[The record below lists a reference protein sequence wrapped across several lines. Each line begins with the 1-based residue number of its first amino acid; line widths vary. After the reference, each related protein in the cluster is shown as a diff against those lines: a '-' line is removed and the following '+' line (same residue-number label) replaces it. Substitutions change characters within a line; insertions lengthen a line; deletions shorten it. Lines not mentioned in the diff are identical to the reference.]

1 MRIFKNSRKT
11 IEWNKWQFTD
21 RNAVI
26 KETIQELSPSWV
38 PEQKVEIQEEQQD
51 LMEQLNSGL
60 YYEELKRAIRMV
72 RRNSSPGIDGIE
84 YEMIRQ
90 LLPEDAKRIL
100 LELLNTV
107 WIENEIPQDWLKYQ
121 VIFIDKVN
129 KTKVRPISLFSC
141 IGKTMERIVN
151 ERFS

>member
-1 MRIFKNSRKT
+1 
-11 IEWNKWQFTD
+11 
-21 RNAVI
+21 
-26 KETIQELSPSWV
+26 
-38 PEQKVEIQEEQQD
+38 
-51 LMEQLNSGL
+51 
-60 YYEELKRAIRMV
+60 MV

-90 LLPEDAKRIL
+90 LLENAKRIL

-129 KTKVRPISLFSC
+129 KTKVRPISLSSC
-141 IGKTMERIVN
+141 IRKTMKRIVN
-151 ERFS
+151 ERLS